1 MKLKSQLFCLSAF
14 FKLIRQSPRGS
25 LQYGTTVILE
35 NTYQKFCNNQVL
47 SVLEYYSFCT
57 PLSLFPRKFRI
68 SWNFEKAPLV
78 KCLIRTVCGFS
89 LGWYIAHLSDSGEIK
104 PVVKKTWRDPTENE
118 YDIEKLI
125 YFSVYQIIRSNYA
138 IFSLYPQ
145 LEDIGFWQNIPWVG
159 TNEIFGLHS
168 RYKKFFYWE
177 DFWVGLSDLSSQ
189 ALLLKFNYFFIY

>member
-1 MKLKSQLFCLSAF
+1 MQAF
-14 FKLIRQSPRGS
+14 IQKYWQSPGAHQS
-25 LQYGTTVILE
+25 PLIVI
-35 NTYQKFCNNQVL
+35 
-47 SVLEYYSFCT
+47 
-57 PLSLFPRKFRI
+57 
-68 SWNFEKAPLV
+68 W
-78 KCLIRTVCGFS
+78 IRTVCGFS